1 MQIDMKKSSPT
12 FLAVIPA
19 RGGSKG
25 ISNKNIRLFCGKP
38 LISHTIEAAKKSKHL
53 SRIIVSTE
61 SGDIARVA
69 KELGAEVPFLRPQ
82 ELAQD
87 TSKVFD
93 AMAHLLG
100 KFKTD
105 EGYAPDYIV
114 LLQPTS
120 PLRTAAD
127 IDATIE
133 LLLKQNAD
141 SAITVSVVEPRIFV
155 KATDGT
161 LTLASDE
168 KFLRSTNRQALE
180 HTVSENGSMVYVN
193 RVSTLLSTGNFLGGK
208 LVGIETPRWR
218 SVDLDMPEDFVIG
231 ELIWRHREE
240 IEKDIREF
248 K

>member
-1 MQIDMKKSSPT
+1 MSLT
-12 FLAVIPA
+12 FLGIIPA

-25 ISNKNIRLFCGKP
+25 IRNKNIRAFAGKP
-38 LISHTIEAAKKSKHL
+38 LIAYAIDAAKKSRYL
-53 SRIIVSTE
+53 SRTVVSTE
-61 SGDIARVA
+61 SEEIARVA
-69 KELGAEVPFLRPQ
+69 KEYGAEVPFLRPK
-82 ELAQD
+82 ELAED

-93 AMAHLLG
+93 AIAHLLE
-100 KFKTD
+100 KLKTD

-120 PLRTAAD
+120 PLRTAKD
-127 IDATIE
+127 IDATIA
-133 LLLKQNAD
+133 LLLKHSAD
-141 SAITVSVVEPRIFV
+141 SAITVSVVEPRVFV
-155 KATDGT
+155 KAADGV

-208 LVGIETPRWR
+208 LVGIETPKWR
-218 SVDLDMPEDFVIG
+218 SIDLDSPEDFVLG
-231 ELIWRHREE
+231 ELIAKHRAEMEE
-240 IEKDIREF
+240 SITNF